1 VQPHIYMRLIP
12 FDFRI
17 RMFLRTGQLRAF
29 SVDLQFVDT
38 GPTLECAA
46 KSILLGVVSVSKE
59 WLEYNSVNLGQGTS
73 RILASL
79 RETGLL
85 SIRDGRVMPSKD
97 GFLVQFVNLNH
108 FDLEKARYW
117 YDYCRSNHILTNRI
131 TRDRPSSL
139 RLIYCRTHKIVQPS
153 SWVGYA
159 VLSCVRGAP
168 DHGEERDG
176 MDSLTMGDVVSDL
189 PKTIVDSMD
198 VAEYLDIQHLW
209 VDRYRIDQQD

>member
-1 VQPHIYMRLIP
+1 MRLIP

-38 GPTLECAA
+38 GPTLEFAA
-46 KSILLGVVSVSKE
+46 KSILLGMVSVSKE

-108 FDLEKARYW
+108 LISRRHAIRTITVAR
-117 YDYCRSNHILTNRI
+117 T
-131 TRDRPSSL
+131 
-139 RLIYCRTHKIVQPS
+139 TH
-153 SWVGYA
+153 
-159 VLSCVRGAP
+159 
-168 DHGEERDG
+168 
-176 MDSLTMGDVVSDL
+176 
-189 PKTIVDSMD
+189 
-198 VAEYLDIQHLW
+198 
-209 VDRYRIDQQD
+209 